1 MFIVFLKNCTLRL
14 YAFMTLCF
22 LIRNIEKYSKIGY
35 CRDSGNALNYE
46 FLKDSF
52 QRPKTNGSHVDLV
65 FLDLPLV
72 LITLPPFWIRGND
85 KARYYGGHMEI
96 AHLPSV
102 HHD

>member
-46 FLKDSF
+46 FCKGFISTSKDKRFTCRSSVTRSTTGTNHIATILDTG
-52 QRPKTNGSHVDLV
+52 QR
-65 FLDLPLV
+65 
-72 LITLPPFWIRGND
+72 
-85 KARYYGGHMEI
+85 
-96 AHLPSV
+96 
-102 HHD
+102 